1 MRKLI
6 ILAMAM
12 AMCNVCCA
20 RANEPENPNETTA
33 IVVTVGDRSFEATLD
48 NSATGN
54 AFLALLP
61 MTLNMDELN
70 GNEKYY
76 YLSSNLPT
84 DSYKPGTIQEGDIL
98 LYGNNC
104 VVLFYKTFNSSYS
117 YTRIGRL
124 TDTNGL
130 QAALGSGDVAVSF
143 VQEGTTALDQTEGEK
158 AVNGQC
164 FNLLG
169 QPVSDNYRGI
179 VIQNGQKRIQ

>member
-1 MRKLI
+1 MI
-6 ILAMAM
+6 AS
-12 AMCNVCCA
+12 
-20 RANEPENPNETTA
+20 TTNA
-33 IVVTVGDRSFEATLD
+33 QTQISVRVGDKQFPAAIE
-48 NSATGN
+48 NSATGQ

-61 MTLNMDELN
+61 MTLNMNELN

-104 VVLFYKTFNSSYS
+104 VVLFYKTFSSSYS

-130 QAALGSGDVAVSF
+130 QAALGSGDVTVSF
-143 VQEGTTALDQTEGEK
+143 VQEGTTAIDQTESEK
-158 AVNGQC
+158 AVNSQC

-169 QPVSDNYRGI
+169 QRVSDDYHGI